1 MFQFFLTVFLLRFP
15 CATAQDDKRLI
26 QSDPS
31 LKLSR
36 FQHGVSYLNF
46 VVHKFQHLQGSLLD
60 SSCAVVHDD
69 ECAFTCVDNAPCVS
83 FNIALSPNQ
92 NGKLRCELL
101 SEDIYRSPDKLIV
114 SQQFHHYSIK
124 VSDNLKSSLI

>member
-1 MFQFFLTVFLLRFP
+1 MMFHCLYTVFLLRFP
-15 CATAQDDKRLI
+15 CATAQDDQLLI

-31 LKLSR
+31 LKRSS

-46 VVHKFQHLQGSLLD
+46 VVQKFQHLQGSLLD
-60 SSCAVVHDD
+60 SSCEVVQEG
-69 ECAFTCVDNAPCVS
+69 ECAFTCVDNVPCVS

-101 SEDIYRSPDKLIV
+101 SEDMYTSPDKLIV
-114 SQQFHHYSIK
+114 SQHFHHYST
-124 VSDNLKSSLI
+124 